1 MSLILK
7 KLNFKKIVYLSSHK
21 IYGNV
26 NSINVDENCKFVKTS
41 DNYGLI
47 KRKCEKLLK
56 NFSSINNNISIL
68 TLRFCGFVEDKS
80 FISDTIHKL
89 KKDQTIEIY
98 NNGKIVRDY
107 LFIKNSNFILN
118 SSINFNKK
126 GFNIFNIGS
135 GEILNNLEIITYL
148 KRKLKSK
155 SKIHTS
161 KKLNKIGNFNF
172 NITKAKRELGYKP
185 IDFKIELN
193 NHLENLK

>member
-1 MSLILK
+1 M
-7 KLNFKKIVYLSSHK
+7 
-21 IYGNV
+21 
-26 NSINVDENCKFVKTS
+26 
-41 DNYGLI
+41 
-47 KRKCEKLLK
+47 
-56 NFSSINNNISIL
+56 SIL

-80 FISDTIHKL
+80 FISDTIDKL

-135 GEILNNLEIITYL
+135 GDILNNFEIITYL

-155 SKIHTS
+155 SEIHTS

-185 IDFKIELN
+185 VDFKIELN
-193 NHLENLK
+193 NHLENFK